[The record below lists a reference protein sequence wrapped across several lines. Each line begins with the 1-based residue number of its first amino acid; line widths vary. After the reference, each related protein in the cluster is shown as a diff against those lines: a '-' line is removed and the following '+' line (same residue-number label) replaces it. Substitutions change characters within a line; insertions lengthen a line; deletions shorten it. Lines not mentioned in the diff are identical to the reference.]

1 LACSWASGG
10 PCDGPG
16 PWVHYGPGQ
25 GVRPELIWAVPYGS
39 GGSRRLHATERR
51 RARRREAA
59 RGGDGGARRC
69 FAGGAQTRASG
80 HVFEREKALREAG
93 VIGNSTTGSRRQ
105 LWLRVNDATTS
116 GGRRRRPHGRRAR
129 AHGEKENRR
138 TGRILT
144 LPRNPEGK
152 RRSPGRGVERDRR
165 RRPKIED
172 GGGGSLCS
180 SVRQRE
186 RVPDDEKLRRRSG
199 KKTGASGRGLVR
211 WRRRASSLAAHG
223 AAAGS
228 SWRRCAHKG
237 IKVQCGKG
245 AQGLNLRFYKG
256 RRGESDGQ
264 GPIGH

>member
-1 LACSWASGG
+1 VPSIRIGRSWWPASG
-10 PCDGPG
+10 
-16 PWVHYGPGQ
+16 HA
-25 GVRPELIWAVPYGS
+25 AV
-39 GGSRRLHATERR
+39 
-51 RARRREAA
+51 
-59 RGGDGGARRC
+59 DGGARCDLTGRWPE
-69 FAGGAQTRASG
+69 FRRRTQKRLPGHQTR
-80 HVFEREKALREAG
+80 REKHLQRAG
-93 VIGNSTTGSRRQ
+93 EKVNSTTGSRGWF
-105 LWLRVNDATTS
+105 WLRVNGATAS

-144 LPRNPEGK
+144 LLRNPEGE

-186 RVPDDEKLRRRSG
+186 RVPDDEKLRRRSR

-211 WRRRASSLAAHG
+211 RWRRASSLAAHG

-245 AQGLNLRFYKG
+245 CAGAQSPVL
-256 RRGESDGQ
+256 
-264 GPIGH
+264 